1 MTELIERL
9 IGEFD
14 PSGEDAAPLDGR
26 NDTKFTQIVRNLVSH
41 REGTNS
47 MFTKGYAI
55 YHKERESI
63 KITTAGKTFL
73 DQVPDA

>member
-1 MTELIERL
+1 MTELIDRL

-26 NDTKFTQIVRNLVSH
+26 NDTRFTQIVRNLVSH
-41 REGTNS
+41 RENAKS

-55 YHKERESI
+55 HHQESESI
-63 KITTAGKTFL
+63 EITAAGRAFL